1 MLSLFCGSVVL
12 RCVALSLRC
21 VALAL
26 RCLRLR
32 CVADAFYWGLSGPGR
47 VLVFLVNFEIDRTF

>member
-32 CVADAFYWGLSGPGR
+32 CVADAFYWGLGGPAR
-47 VLVFLVNFEIDRTF
+47 VLVFLVISK